1 MGNTVE
7 LIKKYLQPIYV
18 ETGCSA
24 GDGIL
29 KAAEAGAKKLFGI
42 EPNTEVHSACLR
54 KTEHLDFI
62 FYDGTSER
70 FINNVMVEIDRLNER
85 AIFFLDAHKVGCCKG
100 ETYPLKYEL
109 ASIKKA
115 RRKDHIVMIDDVRLF
130 GGELP
135 DTREEVEDMLL
146 KINKNYTITCENSDT
161 NDGDVL
167 VAYL

>member
-1 MGNTVE
+1 MGNSVE

-29 KAAEAGAKKLFGI
+29 KASEAGAELLFGI
-42 EPNTEVHSACLR
+42 EPNTEVHFTCLK
-54 KTEHLDFI
+54 KTKHLNFHH
-62 FYDGTSER
+62 FDGTSER
-70 FINNVMVEIDRLNER
+70 HINTVVLEIDKKNER

-109 ASIKKA
+109 AAIRKA

-130 GGELP
+130 GMELP
-135 DTREEVEDMLL
+135 DTKEEVEERLR
-146 KINKNYTITCENSDT
+146 KINVGYKIVCENSDT
-161 NDGDVL
+161 NEKDIL